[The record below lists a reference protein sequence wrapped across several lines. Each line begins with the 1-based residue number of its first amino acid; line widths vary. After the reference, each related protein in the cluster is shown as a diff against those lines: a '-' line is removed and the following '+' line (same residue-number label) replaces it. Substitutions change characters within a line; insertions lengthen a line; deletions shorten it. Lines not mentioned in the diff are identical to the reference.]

1 MSAANLQPA
10 EAVLSLE
17 AATAFADCALRAVGQ
32 RYPYAAQHLQRSDD
46 DCDPPHQRH
55 PIFHGSYDWHSSV
68 HMHWSLVRLLRL
80 QPTLPQGAAIHR
92 HFAARFTVAHGR
104 AELLYL
110 RNNPGFERPY
120 GWGWLLQLHGAL
132 LVYAN
137 GHAPA
142 RRWANSIKPLVNQIV
157 ASWQRFLPLS
167 HYPQRA
173 GTHANSAFAMILAM
187 RYAREHGDSAMQRA
201 LATAARRWF
210 DGDRRYPAQY
220 EPAGNDF
227 LSPGLCEAMLMSEV
241 KGGSFVDWW
250 GRFAPTAKS
259 IVTWMK
265 PVTVGSRSDGQLVHL
280 DGLNLSRAWCLR
292 ALALRLPQHRA
303 AFNKAASH
311 HIAVALPHVTSGE
324 FVATHWLVSFAL
336 LAMTDNPAA

>member
-1 MSAANLQPA
+1 
-10 EAVLSLE
+10 
-17 AATAFADCALRAVGQ
+17 
-32 RYPYAAQHLQRSDD
+32 
-46 DCDPPHQRH
+46 
-55 PIFHGSYDWHSSV
+55 
-68 HMHWSLVRLLRL
+68 
-80 QPTLPQGAAIHR
+80 
-92 HFAARFTVAHGR
+92 
-104 AELLYL
+104 
-110 RNNPGFERPY
+110 
-120 GWGWLLQLHGAL
+120 
-132 LVYAN
+132 
-137 GHAPA
+137 
-142 RRWANSIKPLVNQIV
+142 
-157 ASWQRFLPLS
+157 
-167 HYPQRA
+167 
-173 GTHANSAFAMILAM
+173 
-187 RYAREHGDSAMQRA
+187 MQRA

-336 LAMTDNPAA
+336 LAMTYNPAA